1 MHNASCDFRKFD
13 GSDVDRLNKELAVF
27 RGLTKGQ
34 KLGFVERTM
43 RTRANLVKIS
53 FLGSLKL
60 FLEEQHNFFHIS
72 ARCHAQDDAY
82 SFASDLYVSAEG
94 KRG

>member
-1 MHNASCDFRKFD
+1 
-13 GSDVDRLNKELAVF
+13 
-27 RGLTKGQ
+27 
-34 KLGFVERTM
+34 M